1 MSGKVYACFLGIV
14 RQSSIKNGLEA
25 GRGDRRGRHGA
36 VGGASTRPAVAG
48 DLDAWAQSS
57 TKYGS
62 DPINRPQNDVW
73 RGKFTTTNLRE
84 SPHRTER
91 MEGKLGTESPRD
103 LEQEAGRC
111 SGCGTRDFA
120 RLDFGTIVRN
130 STVIWEVMQEALKGM
145 SYSKEPR
152 ETFRYKQA
160 VATMGHPRH

>member
-1 MSGKVYACFLGIV
+1 MTFT
-14 RQSSIKNGLEA
+14 
-25 GRGDRRGRHGA
+25 RGRSH
-36 VGGASTRPAVAG
+36 P
-48 DLDAWAQSS
+48 

-62 DPINRPQNDVW
+62 DPIHRPQNDVW

-103 LEQEAGRC
+103 SKKEAVRYG
-111 SGCGTRDFA
+111 GGGTRDFG
-120 RLDFGTIVRN
+120 LDFGTIVRN